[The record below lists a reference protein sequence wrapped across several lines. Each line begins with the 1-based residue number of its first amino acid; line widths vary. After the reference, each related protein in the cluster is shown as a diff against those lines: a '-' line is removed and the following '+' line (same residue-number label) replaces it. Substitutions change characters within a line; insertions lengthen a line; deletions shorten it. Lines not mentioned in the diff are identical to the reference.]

1 MKRLAQLRAAKRRA
15 EEQAEEDARRAR
27 AAERLARLDAQRR
40 AAHPPARP
48 PPVQQQQEDDRWQ
61 RGARVPAPPVEREPL
76 RDAGVPLERAATRD
90 GRSFASMFSPPPAPK
105 TRGRGLRVIDDSAA
119 PKKEAPQVRLLAR

>member
-15 EEQAEEDARRAR
+15 EEQAEDDARRAR

-48 PPVQQQQEDDRWQ
+48 PPVQQQPEDDRWQ

-76 RDAGVPLERAATRD
+76 RDAGVPIERAANETA
-90 GRSFASMFSPPPAPK
+90 GPSPPCSRRLRNR
-105 TRGRGLRVIDDSAA
+105 TRTSS
-119 PKKEAPQVRLLAR
+119 K